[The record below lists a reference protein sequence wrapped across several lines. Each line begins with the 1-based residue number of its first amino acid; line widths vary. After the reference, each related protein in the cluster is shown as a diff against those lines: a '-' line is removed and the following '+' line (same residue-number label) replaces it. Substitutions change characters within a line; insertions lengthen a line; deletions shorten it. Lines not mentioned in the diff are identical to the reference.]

1 MYLVGLYIYYKM
13 IHGPYNVKLI
23 IIIIINS
30 GLDRNKSG
38 DYTLVM
44 TAKTK

>member
-23 IIIIINS
+23 IIIINS